1 MRAVGA
7 KRNVKWRRVA
17 ARGRAISAAEP
28 EWVGGR
34 SAVASQRAG
43 DRPRRELEASMK
55 AEPILAKL
63 YELRKEASGDPE
75 DMEFIALDHAF
86 KFISYHMG
94 EFQKYLR
101 EADPDDT

>member
-1 MRAVGA
+1 
-7 KRNVKWRRVA
+7 
-17 ARGRAISAAEP
+17 
-28 EWVGGR
+28 
-34 SAVASQRAG
+34 
-43 DRPRRELEASMK
+43 MK